1 MPRVDGPFRI
11 IEKVNDNAYKVDLP
25 GDYNVS
31 ATFNVKDMTLY
42 LDDIDDTDLRTN
54 HSQPGADD
62 VHHWDYNLSRKAEL
76 NLQEDSDDPITKARA
91 KQLQR
96 ALTSQIGMI
105 GVASKLKASNLFG
118 IGSNFLICPTIKTW
132 TWESP

>member
-1 MPRVDGPFRI
+1 MSRADGPFRI
-11 IEKVNDNAYKVDLP
+11 TGKVNDNAYKVDLP

-31 ATFNVKDMTLY
+31 ATFNVKDLTPY
-42 LDDIDDTDLRTN
+42 LDEDDNSDLRTN

-62 VHHWDYNLSRKAEL
+62 VHHGNYNPSCKAKS
-76 NLQEDSDDPITKARA
+76 NMQEDSNGPMTRARA

-105 GVASKLKASNLFG
+105 EAMS
-118 IGSNFLICPTIKTW
+118 
-132 TWESP
+132 E

>member
-1 MPRVDGPFRI
+1 LTP
-11 IEKVNDNAYKVDLP
+11 
-25 GDYNVS
+25 
-31 ATFNVKDMTLY
+31 Y

-62 VHHWDYNLSRKAEL
+62 VHHGDYNPSRKDEP
-76 NLQEDSDDPITKARA
+76 NLQEDSDGPITRARA

-105 GVASKLKASNLFG
+105 EAALELKASNLFG
-118 IGSNFLICPTIKTW
+118 IGSKVLICLQLKLGYGK
-132 TWESP
+132 SP